1 MLNVD
6 ETIKMLFQK
15 CYIITIT
22 TETFISVISILK
34 QSILYKKSDKKKER
48 EKEKQKQLTKVVIWF
63 KMRFRERNLYKII
76 ITVFKKNYRIFSFPY
91 FLYLILF

>member
-34 QSILYKKSDKKKER
+34 QSILYKKSDKKKRER
-48 EKEKQKQLTKVVIWF
+48 ERETKTINQSCD
-63 KMRFRERNLYKII
+63 MIQNEI
-76 ITVFKKNYRIFSFPY
+76 
-91 FLYLILF
+91 